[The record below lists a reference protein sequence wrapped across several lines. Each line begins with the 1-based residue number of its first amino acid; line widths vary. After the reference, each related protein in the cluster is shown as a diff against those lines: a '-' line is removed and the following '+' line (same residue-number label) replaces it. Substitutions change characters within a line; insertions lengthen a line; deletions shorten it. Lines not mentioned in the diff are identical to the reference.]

1 MFRTS
6 LICTVIAACAVVVTA
21 AFLSAPSVDSSAFT
35 KSPAN
40 STPVGNQTWMARMG
54 WRYVSYSEGDVSLW
68 LQIEPMVKGAD
79 RVYVPDE
86 SRWLKDAPSWTRE
99 SRAKVLSRLKS
110 VAWNRKL
117 EWQECECHLRL
128 EEHKVIPGSLES
140 TPGGQDLEERRLFE
154 PGSKTTHAQAHKV
167 WHEGARMFA
176 EQAKGSVTIYAS
188 EVIPNSVFQAVE
200 LPALKK
206 NPNVTLVFK

>member
-1 MFRTS
+1 
-6 LICTVIAACAVVVTA
+6 
-21 AFLSAPSVDSSAFT
+21 
-35 KSPAN
+35 
-40 STPVGNQTWMARMG
+40 MG

-117 EWQECECHLRL
+117 EWQECECPLPL

-140 TPGGQDLEERRLFE
+140 TPGGQALEERRLF
-154 PGSKTTHAQAHKV
+154 
-167 WHEGARMFA
+167 
-176 EQAKGSVTIYAS
+176 
-188 EVIPNSVFQAVE
+188 
-200 LPALKK
+200 
-206 NPNVTLVFK
+206 